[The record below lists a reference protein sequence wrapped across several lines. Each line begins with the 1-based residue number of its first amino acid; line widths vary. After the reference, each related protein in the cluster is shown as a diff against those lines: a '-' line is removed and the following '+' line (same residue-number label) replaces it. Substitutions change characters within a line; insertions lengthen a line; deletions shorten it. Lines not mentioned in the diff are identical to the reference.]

1 MKLLSLFENKT
12 YILNKAQKIVNQTEA
27 YQDEMRAL
35 SNNQLRDKTKLF
47 LRRLELGETTEDI
60 LPEALAT
67 VREAAY
73 RAHGMFAYPVQ
84 LIGAIVI
91 FFGDFAEMKT
101 GEGKTLTVALAN
113 YVIGLEKKGLH
124 VVTVNE
130 YLVKRDAEFCRKILN
145 FLGLTVGFNTSQL
158 SRELKKEMF
167 RCDVTYTTHSELGF
181 DYLRDNMVTNYDQ
194 KVIGNLNFAIIDE
207 GDSVLIDEART
218 PLIISGQPQQNLSFY
233 IQIDRF
239 VKNLVVG
246 DYKIDPESRA
256 ASLQT
261 SGIRKCEAAFNTTNL
276 YSFENSDLIHKINNA
291 LTANFVFQNGKEYI
305 VQDDKILLVDHFTG
319 RILHG
324 RSYNAGLQQA
334 IQAKESVKIEP
345 ENIVVA
351 TITYQSFFR
360 LYKKIAS
367 LSGTALTEEQE
378 FAKTYNM
385 IVVPIPTNKPVIRN
399 DRSDIIFGNKKQK
412 WDAVILEIKK
422 RFLKGQPVLVG
433 TSSVDD
439 SEIIH
444 RRLLNEKIPHEILNA
459 KNNTTEAEIVAKAG
473 KKYSVTISTNMA
485 GRGTDIKISDE
496 VKKLGG
502 LLVIGTERNESR
514 RIDDQLRGRSG
525 RQGDVGE
532 SIFYISLE
540 DDLFKRFATNR
551 FEKLS
556 AKIEDSYFDSKM
568 FSRTLA
574 QIQKKVESVNYD
586 VRKNLIE
593 YDQVLS
599 YQCEL
604 VYKQRD
610 LILTTKKNIEILKR
624 INRKIVP
631 EVIKLFID
639 SRNTNVI
646 NYQLLAESLN
656 EKMFAYPMFLEEDFF
671 DLTINE
677 AENFLLKILNK
688 MVDIKSQVL
697 GATVANNMIKEIL
710 IHNLDQGWQNHISF
724 ITKLRDSVSLRTLEQ
739 KSPLYIYVEEA
750 DLAFERMLNEI
761 GHSLILIF
769 LHYNLPGVNSQCY
782 EYAQQ
787 LRKERKLSQEKKK
800 KAVEVV
806 EDDLKTQTLKTTK
819 RKNQLLTKKPV
830 TKVNHKPKPNSV
842 KTKNNSASSK
852 ISDNQTINDQT
863 KNLSALEQLE
873 AMKKR
878 AMEKG
883 N

>member
-12 YILNKAQKIVNQTEA
+12 YILNKAEKVVNQTES
-27 YQDEMRAL
+27 YKDEMRAL
-35 SNNQLRDKTKLF
+35 TNNQLRDKTKLF

-91 FFGDFAEMKT
+91 FYGDFAEMKT

-113 YVIGLEKKGLH
+113 YIIGLEKRGVH

-130 YLVKRDAEFCRKILN
+130 YLVKRDAEFSRKILN

-158 SRELKKEMF
+158 SRDLKRKMF
-167 RCDVTYTTHSELGF
+167 ACDVTYTTHSELGF
-181 DYLRDNMVTNYDQ
+181 DYLRDNMVTSYDQ
-194 KVIGNLNFAIIDE
+194 KVLRSLNFAIIDE

-218 PLIISGQPQQNLSFY
+218 PLIISGQPQENLSFY
-233 IQIDRF
+233 VQVDRF
-239 VKNLVVG
+239 VKTLVLG
-246 DYKIDPESRA
+246 DFKIDPESRA
-256 ASLQT
+256 VSLQS
-261 SGIRKCEAAFNTTNL
+261 SGIKKCENYFQIQNL
-276 YSFENSDLIHKINNA
+276 YSFENSDLVHKINNA
-291 LTANFVFQNGKEYI
+291 LTANFVFENGKEYI

-324 RSYNAGLQQA
+324 RSYNAGLHQA
-334 IQAKESVKIEP
+334 VQAKESVQIEP

-367 LSGTALTEEQE
+367 LSGTALSEEQE

-385 IVVPIPTNKPVIRN
+385 IVVPIPTNRPVIRN
-399 DRSDIIFGNKKQK
+399 DVPDVIFGTKNLK
-412 WDAVILEIKK
+412 WEAVIIEIKK

-439 SEIIH
+439 SEIVH
-444 RRLLNEKIPHEILNA
+444 QRLLKEKIPHEVLNA
-459 KNNTTEAEIVAKAG
+459 RNNATEAEIVARAG
-473 KKYSVTISTNMA
+473 KKYSVTVSTNMA
-485 GRGTDIKISDE
+485 GRGTDIKISEE

-525 RQGDVGE
+525 RQGDPGE

-556 AKIEDSYFDSKM
+556 QKIEDSYFDSKM
-568 FSRTLA
+568 FSKTLVR
-574 QIQKKVESVNYD
+574 IQKKVESVNFD
-586 VRKNLIE
+586 MRKNLIE

-604 VYKQRD
+604 IYKQRD
-610 LILTTKKNIEILKR
+610 LILTTKKNVDILKR
-624 INRKIVP
+624 IIQKVVP
-631 EVIKLFID
+631 EVVKLFID
-639 SRNTNVI
+639 SRNTTML
-646 NYQLLAESLN
+646 NYELLAESLN
-656 EKMFAYPMFLEEDFF
+656 EKMFSYPMFLPEDFF

-677 AENFLLKILNK
+677 AENFLILILNK
-688 MVDIKSQVL
+688 MVDLKTEVL
-697 GATVANNMIKEIL
+697 GETVTNNMIREIL
-710 IHNLDQGWQNHISF
+710 IHNLDNGWQKHISF
-724 ITKLRDSVSLRTLEQ
+724 ISKLRDSVSLRTLEQ
-739 KSPLYIYVEEA
+739 KSPLNIYIEEA
-750 DLAFERMLNEI
+750 DIAFEKLLTETGNNV
-761 GHSLILIF
+761 ILTF
-769 LHYNLPGVNSQCY
+769 LHYNIPGINTQCY
-782 EYAQQ
+782 EYAET
-787 LRKERKLSQEKKK
+787 LRAQRSKKIQDQMADARKTDASSSGE
-800 KAVEVV
+800 A
-806 EDDLKTQTLKTTK
+806 
-819 RKNQLLTKKPV
+819 NLTSEH
-830 TKVNHKPKPNSV
+830 TDNS
-842 KTKNNSASSK
+842 NSSASE
-852 ISDNQTINDQT
+852 
-863 KNLSALEQLE
+863 LSALEQLQSIQKAAAE
-873 AMKKR
+873 R
-878 AMEKG
+878 G